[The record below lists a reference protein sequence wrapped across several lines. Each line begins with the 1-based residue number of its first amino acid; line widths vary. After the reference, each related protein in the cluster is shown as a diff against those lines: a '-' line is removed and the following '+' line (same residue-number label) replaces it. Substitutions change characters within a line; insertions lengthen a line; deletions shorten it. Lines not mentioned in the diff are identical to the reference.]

1 LKVQEFLAGSLQ
13 SHDATPRQ
21 TMSKTLTLP
30 KAPTTPDEPLCDVSV
45 KFVRIKQ
52 VRADG
57 LVCFEFAIGWPELFV
72 DLMLPR
78 SAFDDFC
85 LRQKVQ
91 LLND

>member
-1 LKVQEFLAGSLQ
+1 M
-13 SHDATPRQ
+13 P
-21 TMSKTLTLP
+21 KTLTLP
-30 KAPTTPDEPLCDVSV
+30 QAPTTPAERICDVTL
-45 KFVRIKQ
+45 KYVRIRQ

-78 SAFDDFC
+78 AAFDDFC

>member
-1 LKVQEFLAGSLQ
+1 M
-13 SHDATPRQ
+13 PN
-21 TMSKTLTLP
+21 TLTLP
-30 KAPTTPDEPLCDVSV
+30 KAPTTADERICDVRA
-45 KFVRIKQ
+45 KYVRITQ

-78 SAFDDFC
+78 PAFDDFC
-85 LRQKVQ
+85 VRQNVQ

>member
-1 LKVQEFLAGSLQ
+1 M
-13 SHDATPRQ
+13 T
-21 TMSKTLTLP
+21 TT
-30 KAPTTPDEPLCDVSV
+30 PTTATSAEVRTCDVTR

-52 VRADG
+52 LRADG

-78 SAFDDFC
+78 AAFDDFC
-85 LRQKVQ
+85 VRQHVQ

>member
-1 LKVQEFLAGSLQ
+1 
-13 SHDATPRQ
+13 
-21 TMSKTLTLP
+21 MTLTHP
-30 KAPTTPDEPLCDVSV
+30 IAPTTADERICDVTR

-52 VRADG
+52 LRIDG

-85 LRQKVQ
+85 VRQKVQ
-91 LLND
+91 LLSD

>member
-1 LKVQEFLAGSLQ
+1 MTSTP
-13 SHDATPRQ
+13 AT
-21 TMSKTLTLP
+21 
-30 KAPTTPDEPLCDVSV
+30 APTTTIERPCDVSL

-52 VRADG
+52 LRADG

-78 SAFDDFC
+78 AAFDDFC
-85 LRQKVQ
+85 VRQKVQ

>member
-1 LKVQEFLAGSLQ
+1 MHKPAPKPA
-13 SHDATPRQ
+13 DALRCNVIQ
-21 TMSKTLTLP
+21 
-30 KAPTTPDEPLCDVSV
+30 
-45 KFVRIKQ
+45 KFVRVKE
-52 VRADG
+52 VRPSG

-85 LRQKVQ
+85 VRQQVQ

>member
-1 LKVQEFLAGSLQ
+1 MAGSLQ
-13 SHDATPRQ
+13 SHEAPTRQ
-21 TMSKTLTLP
+21 TMPKTLTLP
-30 KAPTTPDEPLCDVSV
+30 QAPTTPAERICDVTL
-45 KFVRIKQ
+45 KYVRIRQ

-78 SAFDDFC
+78 AAFDDFC

-91 LLND
+91 LLTD

>member
-1 LKVQEFLAGSLQ
+1 
-13 SHDATPRQ
+13 
-21 TMSKTLTLP
+21 MSMTLTLP
-30 KAPTTPDEPLCDVSV
+30 NAATVADERICDVTA

-52 VRADG
+52 LRADG

-85 LRQKVQ
+85 VRQKVQ

>member
-1 LKVQEFLAGSLQ
+1 MPMTTTSATAP
-13 SHDATPRQ
+13 DAAEQR
-21 TMSKTLTLP
+21 S
-30 KAPTTPDEPLCDVSV
+30 CDVTQ

-78 SAFDDFC
+78 PAFDDFC
-85 LRQKVQ
+85 LRQQVQ

>member
-1 LKVQEFLAGSLQ
+1 MTITPPTA
-13 SHDATPRQ
+13 AT
-21 TMSKTLTLP
+21 
-30 KAPTTPDEPLCDVSV
+30 TTDERICDVSL

-52 VRADG
+52 LRADG

-85 LRQKVQ
+85 LRQKV
-91 LLND
+91 LLLTD

>member
-1 LKVQEFLAGSLQ
+1 LAGSLQ
-13 SHDATPRQ
+13 SHEAPTRQ
-21 TMSKTLTLP
+21 TMPKTLTLP
-30 KAPTTPDEPLCDVSV
+30 QAPTTPAERICDVTL
-45 KFVRIKQ
+45 KYVRIRQ

-78 SAFDDFC
+78 AAFDDFC

-91 LLND
+91 LLTD

>member
-1 LKVQEFLAGSLQ
+1 
-13 SHDATPRQ
+13 
-21 TMSKTLTLP
+21 MSKTLTLP
-30 KAPTTPDEPLCDVSV
+30 QAPTTPVERICDVTL
-45 KFVRIKQ
+45 KYVRIRQ

-78 SAFDDFC
+78 AAFDDFC

-91 LLND
+91 LLTD